1 MGIPMIDK
9 WNHACQLDTSA
20 KPRRNIGWI
29 SSNWSGY
36 SVTGKKG
43 AFKRISAKW
52 NVPFVRPSRAAT
64 YSSAWI
70 GIDGFRNS
78 HLIQTGTGHEFIDGK
93 AYYYAWW
100 EILPASV
107 TIIPLPIQPG
117 DRMHASISKRSG
129 SNWLI
134 CLRNVS
140 RNWIFR
146 TLQRYNGPQTSA
158 EWIVEAPQV
167 NGALAT
173 MARLSPVAFSCCCVN
188 GKSPKLTADDGGIM
202 LQNLSVTSIPS
213 NPNRAG
219 DRFVVKSVPQ

>member
-1 MGIPMIDK
+1 MDFK
-9 WNHACQLDTSA
+9 QLERIQ
-20 KPRRNIGWI
+20 PQR
-29 SSNWSGY
+29 
-36 SVTGKKG
+36 KKG
-43 AFKRISAKW
+43 AYKQISAKW

-70 GIDGFRNS
+70 GIDGFGNS
-78 HLIQTGTGHEFIDGK
+78 NLIQTGTGHEFIDGK

-107 TIIPLPIQPG
+107 TIIPLPILPG

-134 CLRNVS
+134 CLRNVT
-140 RNWIFR
+140 RNWAFR

-173 MARLSPVAFSCCCVN
+173 MARLSPVVFSCCRVN
-188 GKSPKLTADDGGIM
+188 GKSPKLTADNGGIM
-202 LQNLSVTSIPS
+202 LQNLKVTSIPS
-213 NPNRAG
+213 NPNHAG
-219 DRFVVKSVPQ
+219 DGFIVKSVRQ